1 MAFVFKNPNTA
12 NWLAG
17 FRDATGKRR
26 NRSTGLLAS
35 ERNKRKAEQIAHEYE
50 SAARNKRTSQ
60 QVRRTI
66 CSLHREL
73 TGEDMPIVTL
83 RLHVEQWLKS
93 KKTSVAPK
101 TVDFYSGACDKFFSY
116 LEAKALKAGEA
127 DLADK
132 EIGEV
137 TREELEAF
145 RDDLAERLAP
155 KTVNHHVKV
164 LKMLFRDARD
174 RALLVDDPTEF
185 VKTVKSRKVLER
197 RPFTMDEI
205 RGVLVHCDAEWRSMV
220 LFGLYTG
227 QRLGDIARFQW
238 KNVDLKKKNISLRTS
253 KTGKELTIPLPP
265 DLHNHLVSLPSPISD
280 EQPIHQSAF
289 AIVAAQGKTGHLS
302 NQFGAILAKAGLRKI
317 TTHKTT
323 GKGRSAKRETNGLSF
338 HSLRRSTATYLHE
351 AGVPQSVAMALIGH
365 DSADIHSI
373 YVNVG
378 EEAMRSAAQ
387 KLPAL

>member
-1 MAFVFKNPNTA
+1 MAFVFTNPNSS

-26 NRSTGLLAS
+26 NRSTGLLAT
-35 ERNKRKAEQIAHEYE
+35 ERNKRKAEGIAAQYE
-50 SAARNKRTSQ
+50 AAGRNKRSAQ

-66 CSLHREL
+66 CSLHKEI
-73 TGEDMPIVTL
+73 TGEDMPVITL
-83 RLHVEQWLKS
+83 RLHVDQWLLS
-93 KKTSVAPK
+93 KKTSVAAK
-101 TVDFYSGACDKFFSY
+101 TVTFYEGVCTKFFTY
-116 LEAKALKAGEA
+116 LGGR
-127 DLADK
+127 ADK
-132 EIGEV
+132 EIGEI

-145 RDDLAERLAP
+145 RDDLATRLAP

-174 RALLVDDPTEF
+174 RSLLVDSPTEF

-205 RGVLVHCDAEWRSMV
+205 RAVLLHCDAEWRSMV

-238 KNVDLKKKNISLRTS
+238 KNVDLKKKSISLVTS
-253 KTGKELTIPLPP
+253 KTGKELNIPLPP
-265 DLHNHLVSLPSPISD
+265 DLQNHLISLPSPISD
-280 EQPIHQSAF
+280 AQPIHSNAF
-289 AIVAAQGKTGHLS
+289 AIVAEQDGKTGHLS
-302 NQFGAILAKAGLRKI
+302 NRFGAILAKAGLRKI

-338 HSLRRSTATYLHE
+338 HSLRRSTATYLQE

>member
-1 MAFVFKNPNTA
+1 MAFVFKNPNTT

-17 FRDATGKRR
+17 FRDASGKRR
-26 NRSTGLLAS
+26 NRSTGLAAT
-35 ERNKRKAEQIAHEYE
+35 ERNKRKAEQIADEYE
-50 SAARNKRTSQ
+50 SASRNKRTAQ

-73 TGEDMPIVTL
+73 TGEDLPDVTM
-83 RLHVEQWLKS
+83 RLHVEQWLRS
-93 KKTSVAPK
+93 KKTSVAGK
-101 TVDFYSGACDKFFSY
+101 TVDFYQGACGKFFSF
-116 LEAKALKAGEA
+116 LGEN
-127 DLADK
+127 ADK
-132 EIGEV
+132 EIGEI
-137 TREELEAF
+137 TREQIEAF
-145 RDDLAERLAP
+145 RDDLAIRLSP

-164 LKMLFRDARD
+164 LRMVFKDARD

-205 RGVLVHCDAEWRSMV
+205 RSVLVHCGDEWRSMV

-227 QRLGDIARFQW
+227 QRLGDIARFRW
-238 KNVDLKKKNISLRTS
+238 KNVDMRKKTISLTTS
-253 KTGKELTIPLPP
+253 KTGKELVIPLPP
-265 DLHNHLVSLPSPISD
+265 DLHNHLLSLPLPLTD
-280 EQPIHQSAF
+280 EQPIHPHASS
-289 AIVAAQGKTGHLS
+289 IVAAQGKTGHLS
-302 NQFGAILAKAGLRKI
+302 NQFAKILTKAGLRKV

-365 DSADIHSI
+365 DSTDIHSI

-378 EEAMRSAAQ
+378 EEAMRSAAK
-387 KLPAL
+387 KLPSL

>member
-1 MAFVFKNPNTA
+1 MAFVFKNKNTS

-26 NRSTGLLAS
+26 NRSTGLLAT
-35 ERNKRKAEQIAHEYE
+35 ERNKRKAEGIAAEYE
-50 SAARNKRTSQ
+50 AAGRNKRAAQ

-66 CSLHREL
+66 CSLHKEI
-73 TGEDMPIVTL
+73 TGEDMPVITL
-83 RLHVEQWLKS
+83 RLHVDQWLLS
-93 KKTSVAPK
+93 KKTSVAAK
-101 TVDFYSGACDKFFSY
+101 TVVFYEGVCEKFFGY
-116 LEAKALKAGEA
+116 LGERA
-127 DLADK
+127 EK
-132 EIGEV
+132 EIGEI
-137 TREELEAF
+137 TREEIEAF
-145 RDDLAERLAP
+145 RDELSARLAP

-174 RALLVDDPTEF
+174 RALLVDSPTEF

-205 RGVLVHCDAEWRSMV
+205 RAVLVHCDAEWRSMV

-227 QRLGDIARFQW
+227 QRLGDIARFNW
-238 KNVDLKKKNISLRTS
+238 KNVDLKKKTISLVTS
-253 KTGKELTIPLPP
+253 KTDKALNIPLPP
-265 DLHNHLVSLPSPISD
+265 DLHSHLVSLPLPIS
-280 EQPIHQSAF
+280 ESQPIHPGAF

>member
-1 MAFVFKNPNTA
+1 MAFVFKNKNSG
-12 NWLAG
+12 NWIAG
-17 FRDATGKRR
+17 FRDATGTRR
-26 NRSTGLLAS
+26 NRSTGILAT
-35 ERNKRKAEQIAHEYE
+35 EKNRFKAEGVAVKYEAAGRNKR
-50 SAARNKRTSQ
+50 AAQ

-66 CSLHREL
+66 CDLHKEL
-73 TGEDMPIVTL
+73 TGEDLPVITL
-83 RLHVEQWLKS
+83 RLHVEQWVKS

-101 TVDFYSGACDKFFSY
+101 TAEFYEGACEKFFTY
-116 LEAKALKAGEA
+116 LGDKAE
-127 DLADK
+127 K
-132 EIGEV
+132 EIGEI
-137 TREELEAF
+137 TREEIEAF
-145 RDDLAERLAP
+145 RDELAGRLAP

-164 LKMLFRDARD
+164 LRMVFRDARD
-174 RALLVDDPTEF
+174 RSLLIDDPTEF
-185 VKTVKSRKVLER
+185 AKTVKSQKVLER

-205 RGVLVHCDAEWRSMV
+205 RAVLPHCDAEWRSMV
-220 LFGLYTG
+220 LFGFCTG
-227 QRLGDIARFQW
+227 QRLGDIARFKW
-238 KNVDLKKKNISLRTS
+238 KNVDLKKKSISLVTS
-253 KTGKELTIPLPP
+253 KTGKELNIPLPP

-280 EQPIHQSAF
+280 AQPIHANAF
-289 AIVAAQGKTGHLS
+289 EIVTAQGKTGHLS

>member
-1 MAFVFKNPNTA
+1 
-12 NWLAG
+12 
-17 FRDATGKRR
+17 
-26 NRSTGLLAS
+26 
-35 ERNKRKAEQIAHEYE
+35 
-50 SAARNKRTSQ
+50 
-60 QVRRTI
+60 
-66 CSLHREL
+66 
-73 TGEDMPIVTL
+73 MPIVTI
-83 RLHVEQWLKS
+83 RLHVEQWLRS
-93 KKTSVAPK
+93 KKTSVAAK
-101 TVDFYSGACDKFFSY
+101 TATFYEGACGKFLTY
-116 LEAKALKAGEA
+116 LGKMAE
-127 DLADK
+127 K
-132 EIGEV
+132 EIGEI
-137 TREELEAF
+137 TREELEGF
-145 RDDLAERLAP
+145 RDELAERLAP

-164 LKMLFRDARD
+164 LRMVFRDARD
-174 RALLVDDPTEF
+174 RALLADDPTEF

-205 RGVLVHCDAEWRSMV
+205 RLVLGHCNPEWRSMV

-227 QRLGDIARFQW
+227 QRLGDIARFKW
-238 KNVDLKKKNISLRTS
+238 RNVDLKRKSISLVTA

-265 DLHNHLVSLPSPISD
+265 DLHKHLADLPVPITD
-280 EQPIHQSAF
+280 EQPIHPDAC
-289 AIVAAQGKTGHLS
+289 AIVEAQGKTGHLS

-365 DSADIHSI
+365 DSTDIHSI

-378 EEAMRSAAQ
+378 EEALRKASR

>member
-1 MAFVFKNPNTA
+1 MAFVFKNPNTS
-12 NWLAG
+12 NWIAG

-26 NRSTGLLAS
+26 NRSTGLLS
-35 ERNKRKAEQIAHEYE
+35 TEKNKRKAETIAHEYE
-50 SAARNKRTSQ
+50 SAGRNKRSAQ

-73 TGEDMPIVTL
+73 TGEDMPVITL

-93 KKTSVAPK
+93 KKTSVAEK
-101 TVDFYSGACDKFFSY
+101 TVDFYNGACEKFFSY
-116 LEAKALKAGEA
+116 LGEN
-127 DLADK
+127 ADK
-132 EIGEV
+132 EIGEI
-137 TREELEAF
+137 TREEIEAF

-164 LKMLFRDARD
+164 LRMVFRDARD
-174 RALLVDDPTEF
+174 RALLIDDPSEF
-185 VKTVKSRKVLER
+185 AKTVKSRKVLER
-197 RPFTMDEI
+197 RPFTMDEV
-205 RGVLVHCDAEWRSMV
+205 RAVLVHCDVEWRSMV

-238 KNVDLKKKNISLRTS
+238 KNVDMKKKSISLVTS
-253 KTGKELTIPLPP
+253 KTGKELNIPLPD
-265 DLHNHLVSLPSPISD
+265 DLHKHLVSLPSPISN
-280 EQPIHQSAF
+280 EQPIHPNAF
-289 AIVAAQGKTGHLS
+289 EIVTAQGKTGHLS
-302 NQFGAILAKAGLRKI
+302 NQFGVILAKTGLRKI
-317 TTHKTT
+317 TTHKST
-323 GKGRSAKRETNGLSF
+323 GKGRSAKRVTNGLSF

-378 EEAMRSAAQ
+378 EEAMRSAAS
-387 KLPAL
+387 KLPSLK

>member
-1 MAFVFKNPNTA
+1 MAFVFKNPNTV

-17 FRDATGKRR
+17 FRDAAGQRR
-26 NRSTGLLAS
+26 NRSTGLVAT
-35 ERNKRKAEQIAHEYE
+35 ERNKRKAEAIAQEYE
-50 SAARNKRTSQ
+50 AAGRNKRTAQ

-66 CSLHREL
+66 CSLHREI
-73 TGEDMPIVTL
+73 TGENMPVITL
-83 RLHVEQWLKS
+83 RLQVDQWLRS
-93 KKTSVAPK
+93 KKTSVVGK
-101 TVDFYSGACDKFFSY
+101 TVEFYEGVCEKFFTF
-116 LEAKALKAGEA
+116 LGEK
-127 DLADK
+127 ADK
-132 EIGEV
+132 EIGEI
-137 TREELEAF
+137 TREEVESF
-145 RDDLAERLAP
+145 RDDLADRLASQ
-155 KTVNHHVKV
+155 TVNHHVKV
-164 LKMLFRDARD
+164 LKMVFRDARD

-185 VKTVKSRKVLER
+185 VKSVKSRKVLDR

-205 RGVLVHCDAEWRSMV
+205 RAVLTHCEAEWRSMV

-238 KNVDLKKKNISLRTS
+238 KNVDLKKKSISLVTS
-253 KTGKELTIPLPP
+253 KTDKPLIIPLPP
-265 DLHNHLVSLPSPISD
+265 DLHNHLLALPSPMSNA
-280 EQPIHQSAF
+280 QPIHPSAF
-289 AIVAAQGKTGHLS
+289 AIVADQGRTGTLS

-378 EEAMRSAAQ
+378 EEAMRAAAR

>member
-1 MAFVFKNPNTA
+1 MAFVFKNPNTV

-17 FRDATGKRR
+17 FRDSTGKRR
-26 NRSTGLLAS
+26 NRSTGLAS
-35 ERNKRKAEQIAHEYE
+35 TERNKRKAEQIAHEYE
-50 SAARNKRTSQ
+50 AAARNKRTAQ

-66 CSLHREL
+66 CSLHHEL
-73 TGEDMPIVTL
+73 TGEDMPTVTL

-101 TVDFYSGACDKFFSY
+101 TVDFYTGACDKFFSY
-116 LEAKALKAGEA
+116 LGDKAE
-127 DLADK
+127 K
-132 EIGEV
+132 EIGEI
-137 TREELEAF
+137 TREEIESF

-164 LKMLFRDARD
+164 LRMVFRDARD

-185 VKTVKSRKVLER
+185 AKTVKNQKVLER
-197 RPFTMDEI
+197 RPFSMDEI
-205 RGVLVHCDAEWRSMV
+205 RAVLVHCDAEWRSMV

-238 KNVDLKKKNISLRTS
+238 RNVDLNKKSMSLVTS
-253 KTGKELTIPLPP
+253 KTGKELKIPLPP
-265 DLHNHLVSLPSPISD
+265 DLHTHLMELPAPINDS
-280 EQPIHQSAF
+280 QPIHPSAF

>member
-1 MAFVFKNPNTA
+1 MAFVFKNRNSK

-17 FRDATGKRR
+17 FRDAAGKRR
-26 NRSTGLLAS
+26 NRSTALLAT
-35 ERNKRKAEQIAHEYE
+35 ERNKRKAEGIADEYE

-93 KKTSVAPK
+93 KRTSVAPK
-101 TVDFYSGACDKFFSY
+101 TVDFYSGACEKFFSF
-116 LEAKALKAGEA
+116 LGDKAE
-127 DLADK
+127 K
-132 EIGEV
+132 EIGEI
-137 TREELEAF
+137 TREEIEAF
-145 RDDLAERLAP
+145 RDELAGRLAP

-164 LKMLFRDARD
+164 LRMVFRDARD
-174 RALLVDDPTEF
+174 RALLVEDPTEF
-185 VKTVKSRKVLER
+185 AKTVKSRKVLER

-205 RGVLVHCDAEWRSMV
+205 RAVLVHCDAEWRSMV

-238 KNVDLKKKNISLRTS
+238 KNVDMKKKTISLTTS
-253 KTGKELTIPLPP
+253 KTGKELIIPLPP
-265 DLHNHLVSLPSPISD
+265 DLHKHLASLPLPIT
-280 EQPIHQSAF
+280 EAQPIHPGAF

-302 NQFGAILAKAGLRKI
+302 NQFGAILAKAGLRKV

>member
-1 MAFVFKNPNTA
+1 MAFVFKNPNTS

-17 FRDATGKRR
+17 FRDANGKRR
-26 NRSTGLLAS
+26 NRSTGLLAT
-35 ERNKRKAEQIAHEYE
+35 ERNKRRAEGIALEYE
-50 SAARNKRTSQ
+50 AAARNKRSAQ

-66 CSLHREL
+66 CSLHKEI
-73 TGEDMPIVTL
+73 TGEDMPVVTL
-83 RLHVEQWLKS
+83 RLHVDQWLLS

-101 TVDFYSGACDKFFSY
+101 TVSFYDGACTKFLNY
-116 LEAKALKAGEA
+116 L
-127 DLADK
+127 DDRADK
-132 EIGEV
+132 ELGEI

-145 RDDLAERLAP
+145 RDDLATRLAP
-155 KTVNHHVKV
+155 KTVNHHIKV
-164 LKMLFRDARD
+164 LRMLFRDARD
-174 RALLVDDPTEF
+174 RSLLADAPTEF

-205 RGVLVHCDAEWRSMV
+205 RAVLVHCNAEWRSMV

-227 QRLGDIARFQW
+227 QRLGDIARFTW
-238 KNVDLKKKNISLRTS
+238 KNVDLRKKSISLVTS
-253 KTGKELTIPLPP
+253 KTGKELNIPLPP
-265 DLHNHLVSLPSPISD
+265 DLHSHLAALPSPIN
-280 EQPIHQSAF
+280 EAQPIHINAF
-289 AIVAAQGKTGHLS
+289 EIVAAQGKTGHLS
-302 NQFGAILAKAGLRKI
+302 NQFAAILAKAGLRKI

-365 DSADIHSI
+365 DSTDIHSI

>member
-1 MAFVFKNPNTA
+1 MSFIFKSPNSK
-12 NWLAG
+12 NWIAG
-17 FRDATGKRR
+17 FRDSKGNRR
-26 NRSTGLLAS
+26 NRSTGLLAK
-35 ERNKRKAEQIAHEYE
+35 ERNRREAEKIAFEYE
-50 SAARNKRTSQ
+50 GAARNVQAAQ

-66 CSLHREL
+66 STLYREL
-73 TGEDMPIVTL
+73 TNEDMPIVSI
-83 RLHVEQWLKS
+83 RLHAEQWLRS
-93 KKTSVAPK
+93 KKTSVSSK
-101 TVDFYSGACDKFFSY
+101 TVEFYEGVSEKLFSY
-116 LEAKALKAGEA
+116 LG
-127 DLADK
+127 DRADK
-132 EIGEV
+132 EIGQI
-137 TREELEAF
+137 TREEIEAF
-145 RDDLAERLAP
+145 RDHLAGHLAP

-164 LKMLFRDARD
+164 LRMLFRDARD

-205 RGVLVHCDAEWRSMV
+205 RSVLEHCNSEWRSMV

-238 KNVDLKKKNISLRTS
+238 KNVDLQRKTISLVTS
-253 KTGKELTIPLPP
+253 KTDKALTIPLPK
-265 DLHNHLVSLPSPISD
+265 DLFGHLKSLPSPIND
-280 EQPIHQSAF
+280 EQPIHPNAH
-289 AIVAAQGKTGHLS
+289 AIVVAQGKTGHLS
-302 NQFGAILAKAGLRKI
+302 NQFGAILAKAGLRKV

-378 EEAMRSAAQ
+378 QEALKKAAK

>member
-1 MAFVFKNPNTA
+1 MSFLFKNPNSK

-17 FRDATGKRR
+17 FRDSNGKRR
-26 NRSTGLLAS
+26 NRSTGLLAI
-35 ERNKRKAEQIAHEYE
+35 ERNRRKAQQIADEYE
-50 SAARNKRTSQ
+50 AASRNRQAAQ

-66 CSLHREL
+66 TSLHREL
-73 TGEDMPIVTL
+73 TGEDMPIVTI
-83 RLHVEQWLKS
+83 RLHVEQWLRS
-93 KKTSVAPK
+93 KKTSVAAK
-101 TVDFYSGACDKFFSY
+101 TATFYEGACSKFLTY
-116 LEAKALKAGEA
+116 LGKMAE
-127 DLADK
+127 K
-132 EIGEV
+132 EIGEI
-137 TREELEAF
+137 TREELEGF
-145 RDDLAERLAP
+145 RDELAERLAP

-164 LKMLFRDARD
+164 LRMVFRDARD
-174 RALLVDDPTEF
+174 RALLADDPTEF

-205 RGVLVHCDAEWRSMV
+205 RSVLGHCNAEWRSMV

-227 QRLGDIARFQW
+227 QRLGVIARFNW
-238 KNVDLKKKNISLRTS
+238 KNVDLKRKSISLVTA
-253 KTGKELTIPLPP
+253 KTGKELTIPLPR
-265 DLHNHLVSLPSPISD
+265 DLHKHLTDLPLPISE
-280 EQPIHQSAF
+280 EQPIHPGAC
-289 AIVAAQGKTGHLS
+289 AIVEAQGKTGHLS

-365 DSADIHSI
+365 DSSDIHSI

-378 EEAMRSAAQ
+378 EEALRKASR

>member
-1 MAFVFKNPNTA
+1 MSFVFKNPNTV

-17 FRDATGKRR
+17 FRDATGRRR
-26 NRSTGLLAS
+26 NRSTGLLAT
-35 ERNKRKAEQIAHEYE
+35 EKNKRKAETIALEYE
-50 SAARNKRTSQ
+50 ATARNKRTAQ
-60 QVRRTI
+60 HVRRTI
-66 CSLHREL
+66 CDLHREI
-73 TGEDMPIVTL
+73 TGEDMPEMTL
-83 RLHVEQWLKS
+83 RLQVDQWLRS
-93 KKTSVAPK
+93 KKTTVVPK
-101 TVDFYSGACDKFFSY
+101 TVSFYQGVCDKFFAY
-116 LEAKALKAGEA
+116 LGEK
-127 DLADK
+127 ADK
-132 EIGEV
+132 EIGEI
-137 TREELEAF
+137 TREELESF
-145 RDDLAERLAP
+145 RDDMATRLAP

-174 RALLVDDPTEF
+174 RALLADDPTEF
-185 VKTVKSRKVLER
+185 VKTVKSKKVLER
-197 RPFTMDEI
+197 RPFSMDEI
-205 RGVLVHCDAEWRSMV
+205 RAVLVHCNEEWRCMV

-238 KNVDLKKKNISLRTS
+238 KNVDLKKKSISLVTS
-253 KTGKELTIPLPP
+253 KTGKELNIPLPT
-265 DLHNHLVSLPSPISD
+265 DLHNHLMSLPSPITPN
-280 EQPIHQSAF
+280 QPIHPSAF
-289 AIVAAQGKTGHLS
+289 AIVTEQGKTGHLS
-302 NQFGAILAKAGLRKI
+302 NQFGSILAKAGLRKI

-378 EEAMRSAAQ
+378 EEALRSAAQ

>member
-1 MAFVFKNPNTA
+1 MAFVFKNPNTV

-26 NRSTGLLAS
+26 NRSTGLLAT
-35 ERNKRKAEQIAHEYE
+35 ERNKRKAEGIAAEYE
-50 SAARNKRTSQ
+50 SAGRNKRAAQ

-66 CSLHREL
+66 CSLHKEI
-73 TGEDMPIVTL
+73 TGEDMPIITL
-83 RLHVEQWLKS
+83 RLHVDQWLLS
-93 KKTSVAPK
+93 KKTSVAAK
-101 TVDFYSGACDKFFSY
+101 TVTFYEGVCTKFFNY
-116 LEAKALKAGEA
+116 LG
-127 DLADK
+127 DRADK
-132 EIGEV
+132 EIGDI
-137 TREELEAF
+137 TREEIEAF
-145 RDDLAERLAP
+145 RDDLATRLAP

-174 RALLVDDPTEF
+174 RALLADSPTEF

-205 RGVLVHCDAEWRSMV
+205 RAVLVHCDAEWRSMV

-227 QRLGDIARFQW
+227 QRLGDIARFNW
-238 KNVDLKKKNISLRTS
+238 KNVDLKKKSISLVTS
-253 KTGKELTIPLPP
+253 KTGKELNIPLPP
-265 DLHNHLVSLPSPISD
+265 DLHSHLAALPSPIS
-280 EQPIHQSAF
+280 EAQPIHINAF
-289 AIVAAQGKTGHLS
+289 EIVTAQGKTGHLS

>member
-1 MAFVFKNPNTA
+1 MAFVFKNPNTK

-26 NRSTGLLAS
+26 TRSTGVLAT
-35 ERNKRKAEQIAHEYE
+35 ERNKRKAEGIADEYE
-50 SAARNKRTSQ
+50 AAGRNKRTSQ

-73 TGEDMPIVTL
+73 TGEDMPVITL
-83 RLHVEQWLKS
+83 RHQVEQWLRS
-93 KKTSVAPK
+93 KKTSVAGN
-101 TVDFYSGACDKFFSY
+101 TVDFYEGACGKFFDY
-116 LEAKALKAGEA
+116 LGERA
-127 DLADK
+127 DR
-132 EIGEV
+132 EIGDI
-137 TREELEAF
+137 TREDLEAF
-145 RDDLAERLAP
+145 RDTLAERLAP

-164 LKMLFRDARD
+164 LRMLFRDARD

-185 VKTVKSRKVLER
+185 VKTVKSRKVLDR

-205 RGVLVHCDAEWRSMV
+205 RQVLPHCDDEWRSMV
-220 LFGLYTG
+220 LFGYCTG

-238 KNVDLKKKNISLRTS
+238 KNVDLRKQSVSLVTS
-253 KTGKELTIPLPP
+253 KTDKPLTIPLPP
-265 DLHNHLVSLPSPISD
+265 DLLNHLTALPTPLD
-280 EQPIHQSAF
+280 QAQPIHPRAF
-289 AIVAAQGKTGHLS
+289 AIVTEQGKTGHLS
-302 NQFGAILAKAGLRKI
+302 NHFGAILAKAGFRKI

-365 DSADIHSI
+365 DSEDIHSI

-378 EEAMRSAAQ
+378 EEALRSASK
-387 KLPAL
+387 KLPML

>member
-1 MAFVFKNPNTA
+1 MVFK
-12 NWLAG
+12 
-17 FRDATGKRR
+17 
-26 NRSTGLLAS
+26 
-35 ERNKRKAEQIAHEYE
+35 
-50 SAARNKRTSQ
+50 
-60 QVRRTI
+60 
-66 CSLHREL
+66 
-73 TGEDMPIVTL
+73 
-83 RLHVEQWLKS
+83 
-93 KKTSVAPK
+93 
-101 TVDFYSGACDKFFSY
+101 
-116 LEAKALKAGEA
+116 
-127 DLADK
+127 
-132 EIGEV
+132 
-137 TREELEAF
+137 
-145 RDDLAERLAP
+145 
-155 KTVNHHVKV
+155 
-164 LKMLFRDARD
+164 DARD
-174 RALLVDDPTEF
+174 RALLVDAPTEF

-205 RGVLVHCDAEWRSMV
+205 RGVLVHCDDEWRSMV

-238 KNVDLKKKNISLRTS
+238 KNVDMRKKTISLATS
-253 KTGKELTIPLPP
+253 KTDKELIIPLPP
-265 DLHNHLVSLPSPISD
+265 DLHNHLAALPVPITD
-280 EQPIHQSAF
+280 AQPIHPSAS

-302 NQFGAILAKAGLRKI
+302 NQFGKILAKAGLRKV

-351 AGVPQSVAMALIGH
+351 AGVPQSVAMAILGH

>member
-1 MAFVFKNPNTA
+1 MAFVFKNPNTV

-17 FRDATGKRR
+17 FRDATGTRR
-26 NRSTGLLAS
+26 TRSTGLENT

-50 SAARNKRTSQ
+50 AAGRNKRTAR

-66 CSLHREL
+66 CSLHREI
-73 TGEDMPIVTL
+73 TGEDMPEITL
-83 RLHVEQWLKS
+83 RIHVEQWLRS
-93 KKTSVAPK
+93 KKTSVVSK
-101 TVDFYSGACDKFFSY
+101 TVDFYEGVSEKFLTF
-116 LEAKALKAGEA
+116 LAEKA
-127 DLADK
+127 DH
-132 EIGEV
+132 EIGEI
-137 TREELEAF
+137 TREQVEAF
-145 RDDLAERLAP
+145 RDSLAERLAP

-185 VKTVKSRKVLER
+185 VKTVKNRKVLER

-205 RGVLVHCDAEWRSMV
+205 RAVLAHCNDEWRSMV

-227 QRLGDIARFQW
+227 QRLGDISRFCW
-238 KNVDLKKKNISLRTS
+238 KNVDLRRKTISLVTA
-253 KTGKELTIPLPP
+253 KTDKPLTIPLPP
-265 DLHNHLVSLPSPISD
+265 DLLDHLAKLPRPID
-280 EQPIHQSAF
+280 DAQPIHPSAHS
-289 AIVAAQGKTGHLS
+289 IVTVQNKTGHLS
-302 NQFGAILAKAGLRKI
+302 NQFGAILAKAGLRKV
-317 TTHKTT
+317 TTHKST
-323 GKGRSAKRETNGLSF
+323 GKGRSSKRETNGLSF
-338 HSLRRSTATYLHE
+338 HSLRRSTATLLHE

-378 EEAMRSAAQ
+378 EEALRSAAH

>member
-1 MAFVFKNPNTA
+1 MAFIFKNPNTQ

-17 FRDATGKRR
+17 FRDATGTRR
-26 NRSTGLLAS
+26 TRSTGILAI
-35 ERNKRKAEQIAHEYE
+35 ERNKREAEKIAHEYE
-50 SAARNKRTSQ
+50 TAGRNKRTAQ

-66 CSLHREL
+66 CNLHREL
-73 TGEDMPIVTL
+73 TGEDMPVITL
-83 RLHVEQWLKS
+83 RLQVEQWLRS
-93 KKTSVAPK
+93 KKTSVVAK
-101 TVDFYSGACDKFFSY
+101 TVDFYQGVCDKFFVY
-116 LEAKALKAGEA
+116 LGER
-127 DLADK
+127 ADK
-132 EIGEV
+132 EIGEI
-137 TREELEAF
+137 TREEVESF
-145 RDDLAERLAP
+145 RDELADRLAP

-197 RPFTMDEI
+197 RPFTMNEI
-205 RGVLVHCDAEWRSMV
+205 RSVLKHCEAEWRSMV

-238 KNVDLKKKNISLRTS
+238 KNVDLKKKNISLVTS
-253 KTGKELTIPLPP
+253 KTDKPLTIPLPP
-265 DLHNHLVSLPSPISD
+265 DLHNHLLALPSPISD
-280 EQPIHQSAF
+280 AQPIHPSAF
-289 AIVAAQGKTGHLS
+289 AIVAEQGKTGHLS

-378 EEAMRSAAQ
+378 EAALRSAAK

>member
-1 MAFVFKNPNTA
+1 MAFVFKNPNTV

-26 NRSTGLLAS
+26 NRSTGLLAN
-35 ERNKRKAEQIAHEYE
+35 EKNKRKAEGIAAEYE
-50 SAARNKRTSQ
+50 AAGRNKRSAQ

-66 CSLHREL
+66 CSLHKEI
-73 TGEDMPIVTL
+73 TGEDMPVITL
-83 RLHVEQWLKS
+83 RLHVDQWLLS
-93 KKTSVAPK
+93 KKTSVAAK
-101 TVDFYSGACDKFFSY
+101 TVVFYQGVCEKFFGY
-116 LEAKALKAGEA
+116 LGERA
-127 DLADK
+127 EK
-132 EIGEV
+132 EIGEI
-137 TREELEAF
+137 TREEIEAF
-145 RDDLAERLAP
+145 RDELSARLAP

-174 RALLVDDPTEF
+174 RALLVDSPTEF

-205 RGVLVHCDAEWRSMV
+205 RAVLVHCDSEWRSMV

-227 QRLGDIARFQW
+227 QRLGDIARFNW
-238 KNVDLKKKNISLRTS
+238 KNVDLRKKSISLVTS
-253 KTGKELTIPLPP
+253 KTGKELNIPLPP
-265 DLHNHLVSLPSPISD
+265 DLHSHLAALPSPIS
-280 EQPIHQSAF
+280 EGQPIHINAF
-289 AIVAAQGKTGHLS
+289 EIVTAQGKTGHLS

>member
-1 MAFVFKNPNTA
+1 MAFVFKNPNTS

-17 FRDATGKRR
+17 FRDATGRR
-26 NRSTGLLAS
+26 RTRSTGLPAT
-35 ERNKRKAEQIAHEYE
+35 ERNKRKAEGIADEYE
-50 SAARNKRTSQ
+50 AAGRHKRTAQ

-73 TGEDMPIVTL
+73 TGEDMPVITL
-83 RLHVEQWLKS
+83 RLQVEQWLRS
-93 KKTSVAPK
+93 KKTSVASK
-101 TVDFYSGACDKFFSY
+101 TVEFYTGACGKFFSY
-116 LEAKALKAGEA
+116 LGEK
-127 DLADK
+127 ADK
-132 EIGEV
+132 EIGEI
-137 TREELEAF
+137 TREDVEAF

-164 LKMLFRDARD
+164 LRMLFRDARD

-185 VKTVKSRKVLER
+185 AKTVKSRKVLER

-205 RGVLVHCDAEWRSMV
+205 RTVLKHCEAEWRSMV

-227 QRLGDIARFQW
+227 QRLGDIARFKW
-238 KNVDLKKKNISLRTS
+238 KNVDLAKKNISLVTS
-253 KTGKELTIPLPP
+253 KTDKPLTIPLPP
-265 DLHNHLVSLPSPISD
+265 DLHNHLLSLPSPISD
-280 EQPIHQSAF
+280 EQPIHPEAF
-289 AIVAAQGKTGHLS
+289 AIVTEQHGKTGHLS
-302 NQFGAILAKAGLRKI
+302 NRFGVILAKAGLRKV

>member
-1 MAFVFKNPNTA
+1 MAFVFKNRNSK
-12 NWLAG
+12 NWIAG
-17 FRDATGKRR
+17 FRDINGKRC
-26 NRSTGLLAS
+26 NRSTGLLAT
-35 ERNKRKAEQIAHEYE
+35 ERYKRKAEGIAIEYE
-50 SAARNKRTSQ
+50 AAGRNKRAAQ

-93 KKTSVAPK
+93 KRTSVAPK
-101 TVDFYSGACDKFFSY
+101 TVDFYSGACDKFFSF
-116 LEAKALKAGEA
+116 LGDKAE
-127 DLADK
+127 K
-132 EIGEV
+132 EIGEI
-137 TREELEAF
+137 TREEIEAF
-145 RDDLAERLAP
+145 RDELAERLAP

-164 LKMLFRDARD
+164 LRMVFRDARD
-174 RALLVDDPTEF
+174 RALLVDDPSEF
-185 VKTVKSRKVLER
+185 AKTVKSRKVLER

-205 RGVLVHCDAEWRSMV
+205 RAVLVHCDAEWRSMV

-227 QRLGDIARFQW
+227 QRLGDISRFQW
-238 KNVDLKKKNISLRTS
+238 KNVDMKKKTISLTTS
-253 KTGKELTIPLPP
+253 KTGKELIIPLPP
-265 DLHNHLVSLPSPISD
+265 DLHKHLAALPSPITD
-280 EQPIHQSAF
+280 AQPIHPSAS
-289 AIVAAQGKTGHLS
+289 AIVAAQGGKTGHLS
-302 NQFGAILAKAGLRKI
+302 NRFGAILAKAGLRKV

-387 KLPAL
+387 KLPSL